1 MTSLQA
7 LNAKP
12 LKCILT
18 NNRKSI
24 ELLSST
30 GSLIVYE
37 PNPLDTNEYRELY
50 LANKFLA
57 GGYGAKSIGERN
69 TLSYIAENYE
79 TNINSLVQQD
89 NDLNAKINY
98 TYSYLDNKKVDSV
111 DGESSYTLTRFNDN
125 ENDFVYVKDL
135 VNIFSNLP
143 VYHNLEITSVEYSVT
158 VNGETYSNNNINIP
172 IGLALQ
178 AVSVTIKGNTRNSG
192 GIETIDIQ
200 LNGLDINDGNNIH
213 LVKNDIF
220 NHVISDDENN
230 SHRFVKNTN
239 FIVSFT
245 KIYDRNVINQP
256 IIKEGTNQIF
266 NSFIITVAPTP
277 QLEYLSIDTD
287 IAKTYSKHPITIS
300 TGAIKQNTIEID
312 PLIINGVYP
321 LYYIFNNL
329 YETADINDIHMQS
342 LVSYSKQ
349 EYSPEL
355 QKNQIILE
363 NNETNLI
370 TVYIPEQYK
379 IINATYLNTDKNCL
393 TNVFNYKAINID
405 VNTGNNITQKIINS
419 VPCNQYTWY
428 IGNNIDNDF
437 TLSIINS
444 NNYFS
449 AGILYLDVIV
459 NDKYN
464 VNEFNDDYLS
474 NNWLSDDEIQ
484 RIFPVS

>member
-37 PNPLDTNEYRELY
+37 PSPLDTNEYRELY

-57 GGYGAKSIGERN
+57 GGYGAKSIAERN

-79 TNINSLVQQD
+79 PNINLLVQQD
-89 NDLNAKINY
+89 NDLNAQISY
-98 TYSYLDNKKVDSV
+98 AYSYLDNKKVDSFN
-111 DGESSYTLTRFNDN
+111 GESSYTLTRFNDN

-143 VYHNLEITSVEYSVT
+143 TYHNLEITSVEYKVT
-158 VNGETYSNNNINIP
+158 VNGQVYSSNNINIP

-192 GIETIDIQ
+192 GIEAIDIK
-200 LNGLDINDGNNIH
+200 LNGLEGDENNIH
-213 LVKNDIF
+213 IKEKSILGKFEKDRPFDI
-220 NHVISDDENN
+220 
-230 SHRFVKNTN
+230 
-239 FIVSFT
+239 SFS
-245 KIYDRNVINQP
+245 KIYDRNIIDQP
-256 IIKEGTNQIF
+256 IIKEGINKIF
-266 NSFIITVAPTP
+266 DYFIITVAETP
-277 QLEYLSIDTD
+277 RNEYLYIDTN
-287 IAKTYSKHPITIS
+287 IAETFSNRPITIS

-329 YETADINDIHMQS
+329 YENADINDIHMQS

-355 QKNQIILE
+355 QKNQIILD
-363 NNETNLI
+363 NNEINLI
-370 TVYIPEQYK
+370 TIYIPEQYK

-393 TNVFNYKAINID
+393 TNVFNYKAFNID

-428 IGNNIDNDF
+428 IGDNIDNDF

-449 AGILYLDVIV
+449 KGILYLDVIV